1 MSKPTKD
8 EIHRKAHELTL
19 DVYRAIQ
26 VDPKHEEFDL
36 AQEIRH
42 AAFSASMV
50 LSPEV
55 RRDDAIDAARGSSA
69 RLECLLVIAQDL
81 HYFGNA
87 DLADFL
93 KRARDIGKA
102 LAKLDSKLRPDPEE

>member
-36 AQEIRH
+36 AQELRH
-42 AAFSASMV
+42 AAFSVSMV

-69 RLECLLVIAQDL
+69 RLECLLIIAQDL
-81 HYFGNA
+81 HYFSGADLEGFVARISEINA
-87 DLADFL
+87 DLH
-93 KRARDIGKA
+93 
-102 LAKLDSKLRPDPEE
+102 KLQSGLRGSGS